1 MAKYSRYD
9 PRNKKKDRN
18 KSRSMNKDIR
28 IRDQEEHLEH
38 KYRGTKIEW
47 IVPNDFEE
55 EYDD

>member
-1 MAKYSRYD
+1 MAKYGRYD

-28 IRDQEEHLEH
+28 IRDQEEHYEH
-38 KYRGTKIEW
+38 KYRGNKIEE
-47 IVPNDFEE
+47 ILHYAEE